1 MIAIDSSSW
10 IAFFS
15 DAEPSGD
22 DCPDE
27 PLPELPFEALPTQSP
42 LSSTA

>member
-15 DAEPSGD
+15 DAEPARD
-22 DCPDE
+22 DTV
-27 PLPELPFEALPTQSP
+27 LVKKM
-42 LSSTA
+42 